1 MEHELRLRKKAGK
14 TIKVVGVALEMTAL
28 ATSIMSCSTQKG
40 YYNSTPPLPK
50 KVIPIH
56 FQEYTSKDSIL
67 LKERETL
74 SFSKFISESLMILSR
89 IPMNFMVIVSFGST
103 SIVKFPSMSAAVF
116 FLESLAV
123 METLT

>member
-1 MEHELRLRKKAGK
+1 MKFLTWQNPEQLIVAQVLIKILNYSVAEIRIT
-14 TIKVVGVALEMTAL
+14 TI
-28 ATSIMSCSTQKG
+28 SPMS
-40 YYNSTPPLPK
+40 PPLSV
-50 KVIPIH
+50 KVM
-56 FQEYTSKDSIL
+56 
-67 LKERETL
+67 TL